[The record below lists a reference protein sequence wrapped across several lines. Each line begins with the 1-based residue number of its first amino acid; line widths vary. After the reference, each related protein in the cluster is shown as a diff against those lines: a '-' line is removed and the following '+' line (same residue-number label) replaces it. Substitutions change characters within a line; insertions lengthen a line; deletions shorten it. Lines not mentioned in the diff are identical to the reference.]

1 MKPFSRLGMI
11 LILPIL
17 DGLLMITAWNAPGA
31 VVALQADPTPAPT
44 LAKIDMSTFDRGIL
58 LNLPPDVSQAEFGW
72 EVYRLICSA
81 CHAYDGTGLTA
92 EWLASWDPAD
102 QNCWQSK
109 CHALNHPPDGFYLP
123 IAPPV
128 VGAIIPRD
136 FATIQELYEYNLTQM
151 PWHDPGMMSE
161 KEAWAVTAHILR
173 KNGYAVPEELGPDNA
188 AEIDLRAGDAALR
201 AQAIFQTA
209 VAAPVSDSVFPAG
222 AATGVPQIDLVTPTA
237 TRAPPTPSA
246 TAAPPTPAPTV
257 ALPVVQ
263 MRSIAPLIWIWALP
277 IGFILALILAGIIL
291 SRRENIE

>member
-1 MKPFSRLGMI
+1 MRQNKRMLVIVGCVIFMGA
-11 LILPIL
+11 LILA
-17 DGLLMITAWNAPGA
+17 GWNEPGA
-31 VVALQADPTPAPT
+31 VVALQAGPSPTPTTAR
-44 LAKIDMSTFDRGIL
+44 IDMSTFDRGIL

-109 CHALNHPPDGFYLP
+109 CHGLNHPPDGFYLP
-123 IAPPV
+123 VSPPV

-136 FATIQELYEYNLTQM
+136 FANAQELYEYNLTRM
-151 PWHDPGMMSE
+151 PWHDPGMMNE

-173 KNGYAVPEELGPDNA
+173 KNGYNVPEELGVENA
-188 AEIDLRAGDAALR
+188 AAIDLRAGDAALR
-201 AQAIFQTA
+201 AQAIYQTA

-222 AATGVPQIDLVTPTA
+222 IATVVPPLHL
-237 TRAPPTPSA
+237 TPSTP

-277 IGFILALILAGIIL
+277 IGFVLALILVGAIL
-291 SRRENIE
+291 SRRENLE

>member
-1 MKPFSRLGMI
+1 MRRSKQPAWIGFF
-11 LILPIL
+11 LILTGALIL
-17 DGLLMITAWNAPGA
+17 AGWNAPGA
-31 VVALQADPTPAPT
+31 VSALQAEPSPSPTMAR
-44 LAKIDMSTFDRGIL
+44 IDMSTFDRGIL

-128 VGAIIPRD
+128 VGPVIPRD
-136 FATIQELYEYNLTQM
+136 FATAQELYEYNLTRM
-151 PWHDPGMMSE
+151 PWHDPGMMND

-173 KNGYAVPEELGPDNA
+173 KNGYEVPEELGPENA
-188 AEIDLRAGDAALR
+188 AAIDLRAGDAAAR
-201 AQAIFQTA
+201 AQAIYQTA

-222 AATGVPQIDLVTPTA
+222 PATALPPLHLAAPAPTA
-237 TRAPPTPSA
+237 V
-246 TAAPPTPAPTV
+246 PPTPAPTV
-257 ALPVVQ
+257 SLPVVE

-277 IGFILALILAGIIL
+277 AGFVLALILAGAIL
-291 SRRENIE
+291 SRREKIE

>member
-1 MKPFSRLGMI
+1 VL
-11 LILPIL
+11 
-17 DGLLMITAWNAPGA
+17 
-31 VVALQADPTPAPT
+31 
-44 LAKIDMSTFDRGIL
+44 
-58 LNLPPDVSQAEFGW
+58 GW

-136 FATIQELYEYNLTQM
+136 FANAQELYEYNLTLM

-173 KNGYAVPEELGPDNA
+173 KNGYEVPELLGPENA
-188 AEIDLRAGDAALR
+188 AAIDLRAGDAALR
-201 AQAIFQTA
+201 AQAIYQTA

-222 AATGVPQIDLVTPTA
+222 VATVVPPLNLAAPTA
-237 TRAPPTPSA
+237 IPAAPTAVPTLGP
-246 TAAPPTPAPTV
+246 TAAPTV
-257 ALPVVQ
+257 SLPVVK

-277 IGFILALILAGIIL
+277 TGFLLLLILVGAIL
-291 SRRENIE
+291 SRRENSE

>member
-1 MKPFSRLGMI
+1 MRRNRRILAAAGGIVFLGA
-11 LILPIL
+11 LILA
-17 DGLLMITAWNAPGA
+17 GWNAPGA
-31 VVALQADPTPAPT
+31 VAALQAEPSPTPTMAP
-44 LAKIDMSTFDRGIL
+44 IDMSAFDRGIL
-58 LNLPPDVSQAEFGW
+58 LNLPPDVSQAVLGW

-109 CHALNHPPDGFYLP
+109 CHSLNHPPDGFYLP

-136 FATIQELYEYNLTQM
+136 FATVEDLYDYNLTRM
-151 PWHDPGMMSE
+151 PWHDPGMMTE

-188 AEIDLRAGDAALR
+188 AALDLRAGDAALR
-201 AQAIFQTA
+201 AQAIYQTA

-222 AATGVPQIDLVTPTA
+222 VAMVVPPLNPAAPTA
-237 TRAPPTPSA
+237 TPVPA
-246 TAAPPTPAPTV
+246 TAAPTRGPTRAPTV
-257 ALPVVQ
+257 SLPVVQ
-263 MRSIAPLIWIWALP
+263 MRSIAPLLWIWALP
-277 IGFILALILAGIIL
+277 VGFVILLVVLGLIL
-291 SRRENIE
+291 SRRDKTD